1 MHLIKNSYE
10 KFEIPFFGA
19 LFRTFS
25 ILEIIFAISLHA
37 VTNGSKNLNH
47 ILFYVEIDQ
56 LL

>member
-25 ILEIIFAISLHA
+25 IVKIIFAISQTECSHEWIEKFELHF
-37 VTNGSKNLNH
+37 VLC
-47 ILFYVEIDQ
+47 
-56 LL
+56 